1 MSHEIWRQIG
11 LFGAT
16 TVVMGALLA
25 WGLSKAR
32 SDFQREFE
40 QEQSDERSEKRRY

>member
-1 MSHEIWRQIG
+1 MTLEIWKQLG
-11 LFGAT
+11 LFTA
-16 TVVMGALLA
+16 VVVVLGVLLG
-25 WGLSKAR
+25 WGLAKVG